1 MTNSYLPVVIL
12 LVAEFESVVVVAEQL
27 LSHVLQVN
35 PFLDIQEG
43 KVLMIPT
50 DVDERDLL

>member
-1 MTNSYLPVVIL
+1 MRNSYLPVVIL